1 MDISDL
7 FSRFRKKDHEP
18 FHDNSHRERICIYTA
33 VSAGCDAIRQPLFVN
48 PEIDFF
54 VFCDN
59 EEQPI
64 SPPWQRL
71 PMDFYLRNPRVS
83 SRYYKLLPH
92 KFFESY
98 DISMWIDAS
107 FLIKKDPAALIY
119 SCLKDNDM
127 AFLKHPD
134 RNCIYKEAKVVVEK
148 RLEYEATVIKQMERY
163 KQEGYPA
170 GNGLIFGGIILRRHN
185 KVQVIK
191 IMEDWWHEVSHYS
204 QRDQLSANYVIW
216 KNRASYAI
224 IPGKQWRH
232 NYFKYF
238 RHEHQLNRKSY
249 LDPGQ
254 ADIII
259 RS

>member
-33 VSAGCDAIRQPLFVN
+33 VSAGCDVIRQPLFVN

-92 KFFESY
+92 KFFGSY
-98 DISMWIDAS
+98 DISMWVDAN
-107 FLIKKDPAALIY
+107 FLIKRDPSPLIS
-119 SCLKDNDM
+119 SCLQDKNM
-127 AFLKHPD
+127 AFFRHPD
-134 RNCIYKEAKVVVEK
+134 RNCIYKEAAVVIKK
-148 RLEYEATVIKQMERY
+148 RLEQEAIVKRQIERY
-163 KQEGYPA
+163 KREGYSA
-170 GNGLIFGGIILRRHN
+170 GKGLIYGGIILRRHN
-185 KVQVIK
+185 KAQVIK
-191 IMEDWWHEVSHYS
+191 AMEDWWHEVSHYS
-204 QRDQLSANYVIW
+204 QRDQLSANYVFW
-216 KNRASYAI
+216 KNAVDYSI
-224 IPGKQWRH
+224 IPGKYRNH
-232 NYFKYF
+232 SHFKYF
-238 RHEHQLNRKSY
+238 KHIRREHY
-249 LDPGQ
+249 LELDN
-254 ADIII
+254 I
-259 RS
+259 RALQT